1 MPGARSPQARPE
13 NNPVNKFPN
22 PEYIQIETNIA
33 CNASCP
39 FCPQKTMT
47 RKPHRMED
55 AVWAKIIDDT
65 RGLGITYR
73 PFMINEPLSDKRM
86 GEIMQYIRKD
96 DTAKIEINTNGELM
110 TEEMANSIL
119 DAGIDAIRFSIDGFS
134 EETFSQS
141 RVGVDYQTTV
151 ERTLKFIKLA
161 KKRGGARRIEIRMIE
176 QDINRH
182 EREAY
187 KRFWTDA
194 GAIPL
199 ITSLYRWPWEPGVEG
214 VNVPCVKVLKE
225 MFFYVNGKA
234 TLCCWDAHE
243 RAVIGDVTED
253 HVLDIWNG
261 AINREYRGYLAEG
274 KRDQILLCSKC
285 EAYKDRQF
293 EGFTPPSQS

>member
-1 MPGARSPQARPE
+1 LS
-13 NNPVNKFPN
+13 KFPN

-47 RKPHRMED
+47 RKPHRMSD
-55 AVWAKIIDDT
+55 DVWKKIIDDT

-86 GEIMQYIRKD
+86 GEIMHYIRQD

-110 TEEMANSIL
+110 TEEMANNIL

-161 KKRGGARRIEIRMIE
+161 KKRGGARRIEIRMIDME
-176 QDINRH
+176 INRP
-182 EREAY
+182 EQEAY
-187 KRFWTDA
+187 KRFWTSA
-194 GAIPL
+194 GAVPI

-214 VNVPCVKVLKE
+214 VNLPCLKVLKE

-243 RAVIGDVTED
+243 RAVIGDVMED
-253 HVLDIWNG
+253 SVLDIWNG
-261 AINREYRGYLAEG
+261 AVNREYRGYLAEG
-274 KRDQILLCSKC
+274 RRDRILLCSKC

-293 EGFTPPSQS
+293 EGFDPPVQS